1 MFELTIKEK
10 VYQFNFGMGFIR
22 EIDPTVTKEI
32 DGIKGKVQNLGLQ
45 YAIAGVID
53 GDAVT
58 LADVLFRANK
68 GFEPRITQKEIESY
82 IEDENTDLDALFADV
97 LGFFKSANVT
107 KKTAL
112 TLLEAIENEKAKAD
126 AKATA

>member
-32 DGIKGKVQNLGLQ
+32 EGVKGKVQNLGLQ

-53 GDAVT
+53 GDVVT

-68 GFEPRITQKEIESY
+68 GFEPRVTQKEIEGY

-97 LGFFKSANVT
+97 LDFFKRANVT
-107 KKTAL
+107 KKTAQS
-112 TLLEAIENEKAKAD
+112 LLEAIENEKAKAE
-126 AKATA
+126 AKATE